1 MTSGRAPPIFID
13 NNKFNGTNW
22 IAWNRHINI
31 AVQLKG
37 AIGYL
42 DGSILQPT
50 KPTSTTTV
58 PNITTKTNWESLT
71 PIENK
76 WKTHNAWT
84 MVLLI
89 YNTKN
94 LIRLGIYMEGSA
106 VEAWKSYK
114 DNYKVASDMAHQN
127 AEQDL
132 CATIYSDN
140 DDFPM
145 FIANMRNKW
154 ARLNALGMAIS
165 DKNFKTIIINS
176 LLRSWDPIVASL
188 FKDMPSNEAI
198 SQLDT

>member
-1 MTSGRAPPIFID
+1 
-13 NNKFNGTNW
+13 
-22 IAWNRHINI
+22 
-31 AVQLKG
+31 
-37 AIGYL
+37 
-42 DGSILQPT
+42 
-50 KPTSTTTV
+50 
-58 PNITTKTNWESLT
+58 
-71 PIENK
+71 
-76 WKTHNAWT
+76 
-84 MVLLI
+84 
-89 YNTKN
+89 
-94 LIRLGIYMEGSA
+94 
-106 VEAWKSYK
+106 
-114 DNYKVASDMAHQN
+114 MAHQN

-154 ARLNALGMAIS
+154 ARLNALGTAIS